1 MSARVLETR
10 INAED
15 LGTSAK
21 AAPGSLR
28 VAQRVGIGAGT
39 NKARRI
45 VIGRE
50 LVGAL

>member
-1 MSARVLETR
+1 MSAPVLEIR

-21 AAPGSLR
+21 AAPGR
-28 VAQRVGIGAGT
+28 VDIIAGT
-39 NKARRI
+39 NEVRRI
-45 VIGRE
+45 VMGRK